1 MEQEISFRR
10 NKLISK
16 KCRKTCS
23 NLKYVEHLLI
33 LASTGTGFVSIAAFI
48 SSVVFL
54 YVLQALQ
61 LQEKFV

>member
-33 LASTGTGFVSIAAFI
+33 LASTGTGFVSIAAFT

-54 YVLQALQ
+54 
-61 LQEKFV
+61 